1 MPFSSAFHLGRHFV
15 GKVMEPL
22 SPAVSMVE
30 RFRNRP
36 IRSHI
41 SEANPAFAL
50 MEAGTATKLLWRER
64 KKFRKTNK
72 KGGLEGVNQWRRGGI
87 AANESWGTPG
97 HVGPGAVC
105 RVLELKP
112 GRESVTLSRASA
124 VVWAGAAGQ
133 WEYRWLEA
141 ESQQSARMWLGC
153 MEGHLSVGPGKAM
166 GICNL
171 NN

>member
-72 KGGLEGVNQWRRGGI
+72 KGGLEGVNQ
-87 AANESWGTPG
+87 
-97 HVGPGAVC
+97 
-105 RVLELKP
+105 
-112 GRESVTLSRASA
+112 
-124 VVWAGAAGQ
+124 
-133 WEYRWLEA
+133 
-141 ESQQSARMWLGC
+141 
-153 MEGHLSVGPGKAM
+153 
-166 GICNL
+166 
-171 NN
+171 

>member
-22 SPAVSMVE
+22 GPADSMVE
-30 RFRNRP
+30 HFRNRP
-36 IRSHI
+36 IGSQI
-41 SEANPAFAL
+41 SKENPAFAH

-72 KGGLEGVNQWRRGGI
+72 KGGLEDVNQWRLGGI

-124 VVWAGAAGQ
+124 VV
-133 WEYRWLEA
+133 
-141 ESQQSARMWLGC
+141 
-153 MEGHLSVGPGKAM
+153 
-166 GICNL
+166 
-171 NN
+171 